1 MDKKV
6 SLGIY
11 FAFVTAVISGFA
23 NYFSAVAVKIVANP
37 YIFTT
42 VKNVL
47 VGLALCSIFV
57 LIKNREEIKK
67 LKIRDWL
74 ILILIGLIG
83 GCIPF
88 LLFFKGLSLSTPVLG
103 GFIHKSLFIWVSIL
117 AIIFLRE
124 KLGKVQWLALALLIL
139 GNYFLGAFKTF
150 KFGQGEMLIMIAVI
164 LWAVEFTVA
173 KKALERISPQVVSWA
188 RMFIGS
194 IFLIAYLFAT
204 KQSAGIL
211 HLTPVAML
219 WTVLMSAFLFGYV
232 FFWYRALKFAPA
244 SVVSSILVI
253 GSPITT
259 ILSIFFVSGY
269 KFSQNGVYGLILIM
283 VGILVFLFFQPR
295 NQLTAKS
302 SVPC

>member
-6 SLGIY
+6 SPGIY
-11 FAFVTAVISGFA
+11 FAFITAVISGFA
-23 NYFSAVAVKIVANP
+23 NYFSVVAIKIVANP

-47 VGLALCSIFV
+47 VGLALCLIFV

-74 ILILIGLIG
+74 VLILIGLIG
-83 GCIPF
+83 GSIPF

-139 GNYFLGAFKTF
+139 GNYFLGAFKAF
-150 KFGQGEMLIMIAVI
+150 KFQQGEMLILIAVI
-164 LWAVEFTVA
+164 LWAIEFVIA
-173 KKALERISPQVVSWA
+173 KKILSRISPQVVSWA

-194 IFLIAYLFAT
+194 IFLITYLFAT

-211 HLTPVAML
+211 HLTPLAIL
-219 WTVLMSAFLFGYV
+219 WTVLMSVFLFGYV

-244 SVVSSILVI
+244 SVVSSVLVI

-259 ILSIFFVSGY
+259 ILSIFFVHGY
-269 KFSQNGVYGLILIM
+269 KFSSSGIYGLILILAG
-283 VGILVFLFFQPR
+283 VSIFLAFQPR
-295 NQLTAKS
+295 NQLTKRSPA
-302 SVPC
+302 PC